1 MPHCKKLL
9 LKKRMSENVS
19 HKLLDVSEALR
30 SKNPKLYRWMPK
42 FAIRAIERLIHQD
55 EMNQLVD
62 DNFDDSSIDFAHHI
76 VDYFQVGLEI
86 HGEENI
92 PRTGRYIVA
101 SNHPL
106 GGLDG
111 MAMISTLG
119 KYRSDIKCPVNDLL
133 MQVKQ
138 MHEVFMP
145 INKHGRNSLESM
157 KQLEDVFASDELILY
172 FPAGLCSRK
181 QNGVIRDLDWKK
193 TVITKARQFQR
204 DIIPVHFD
212 GRNSN
217 RFYNLANLRKKLGIK
232 VNLEFVFLPDE
243 MFRQRGQHF
252 TITFGAPIPYSTF
265 DHSHTDAEW
274 ASWLKEQVY
283 SLKQA

>member
-1 MPHCKKLL
+1 
-9 LKKRMSENVS
+9 MSEKES
-19 HKLLDVSEALR
+19 HKLLDVSEAFR

-42 FAIRAIERLIHQD
+42 FAIRGIERLIHQD

-62 DNFDDSSIDFAHHI
+62 DYFDDSSIDFAHHI
-76 VDYFQVGLEI
+76 VEYFQVGLDI
-86 HGEENI
+86 RGEENI
-92 PRTGRYIVA
+92 PHTGRPIVVP
-101 SNHPL
+101 NHPL

-111 MAMISTLG
+111 MALISTLG
-119 KYRSDIKCPVNDLL
+119 RYRSDIKCPVNDLL
-133 MQVKQ
+133 MQVKP

-145 INKHGRNSLESM
+145 INKHGRNSMESM
-157 KQLEDVFASDELILY
+157 RQLDEVFASNALILY

-181 QNGVIRDLDWKK
+181 QNGVIRDLEWKK
-193 TVITKARQFQR
+193 TVVTKARQFQR

-252 TITFGAPIPYSTF
+252 TITFGAPIHYATF
-265 DHSHTDAEW
+265 DHSRSDVDW
-274 ASWLKEQVY
+274 ANWLKEQVY
-283 SLKQA
+283 SLKQE

>member
-1 MPHCKKLL
+1 
-9 LKKRMSENVS
+9 MSEKVS

-30 SKNPKLYRWMPK
+30 SKNPKLYRWTPQ

-76 VDYFQVGLEI
+76 VEYFQVGLNI
-86 HGEENI
+86 RGEEHI

-119 KYRSDIKCPVNDLL
+119 QYRSDIKCPVNDLL

-138 MHEVFMP
+138 MHQVFMP
-145 INKHGRNSLESM
+145 INKHGRNSMGSM

-232 VNLEFVFLPDE
+232 VNIEFILLPDE
-243 MFRQRGQHF
+243 MFRQRGQQF
-252 TITFGAPIPYSTF
+252 TITFGAPIPYTTF

-274 ASWLKEQVY
+274 ANWLKEQVY
-283 SLKQA
+283 TLKQA